1 MKSRTFTVT
10 TTAAEVIAAEP
21 VTRQV
26 WLHVLGAGT
35 VYIGGEDV
43 TTTNG
48 LLTEKNAV
56 PQALTIPAG
65 EVLWALV
72 ASGTDTL
79 RILVQGD

>member
-1 MKSRTFTVT
+1 MKSRTFTIT
-10 TTAAEVIAAEP
+10 TTAQEVIAAEP
-21 VTRQV
+21 STRQV

-35 VYIGGEDV
+35 VYIGGSDV
-43 TTTNG
+43 TTANG

-56 PQALTIPAG
+56 PQTLTIPAG
-65 EVLWALV
+65 EVLWAVV